1 MPTKKQKDAVKILS
15 ENIGKPIGEAMRE
28 AGYSK
33 STSETPQRLTESKG
47 FQQLMDE
54 YLPDELLAEKHKELL
69 TTPKKVRHYV
79 KGDLESEY
87 EELDTQAVS
96 KGLDMAYKLKG
107 SYAPEKKEIKGTISL
122 TDLFS
127 KSKEQ

>member
-1 MPTKKQKDAVKILS
+1 MPTNKQKEAVKILS

-69 TTPKKVRHYV
+69 TAPKKVRHYI

-122 TDLFS
+122 TDLFK
-127 KSKEQ
+127 KSKE